1 MEDQKYEFSD
11 EQNTQLTAQDQTA
24 LVRAFD
30 KYDDDKSHYISKEE
44 LKQILRDIGYTR
56 ISMTK
61 VQQLIGKQ
69 DLNDDGELSWEEFVN
84 LMIGNKGYLDSIKFS
99 FGIKFD
105 YSC

>member
-1 MEDQKYEFSD
+1 
-11 EQNTQLTAQDQTA
+11 
-24 LVRAFD
+24 
-30 KYDDDKSHYISKEE
+30 
-44 LKQILRDIGYTR
+44 
-56 ISMTK
+56 MTK

>member
-30 KYDDDKSHYISKEE
+30 KYDENRSHSISKEE
-44 LKQILRDIGYTR
+44 LKQILHDIGFTKM
-56 ISMTK
+56 SMTT
-61 VQQLIGKQ
+61 VEQLIGKQ

-84 LMIGNKGYLDSIKFS
+84 LMIEKKGYLDSIKFS

-105 YSC
+105 CSR